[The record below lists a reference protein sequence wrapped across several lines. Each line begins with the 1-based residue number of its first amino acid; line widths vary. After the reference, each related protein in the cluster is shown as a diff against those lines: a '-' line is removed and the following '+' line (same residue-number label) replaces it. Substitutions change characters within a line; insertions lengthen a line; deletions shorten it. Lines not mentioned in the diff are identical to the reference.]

1 MSKIKIYNL
10 QDVCKFVEIALRA
23 EYCVKVT
30 PCYSND
36 HMLGDAGSWEVEYQT
51 TKE

>member
-10 QDVCKFVEIALRA
+10 QDVCKFVEIALSA

-36 HMLGDAGSWEVEYQT
+36 HMFAGSWEVEYQT